1 MGRDYIRIGGAREH
15 NLQNISVTIPREKLV
30 VFTGLS
36 GSGKSSLVFDTI
48 FAEGQRKYVESLS
61 TYARQFLNQLQKPD
75 VDFIEGLSPAI
86 AIEQRISATNPRST
100 IATTTELFD
109 FLRLLYAHIGQ
120 AHCPDSGCEISQKTT
135 TDLVEEI
142 LSLPTGSR
150 VMLLAP
156 VVNQQKGEF
165 RDVLNRLGREGF
177 VRARID
183 GELMELSGNV
193 RIRLNPEESHQ
204 IEVVVDRLVI
214 DEKIRV
220 RLSDS
225 VETALKWGQ
234 GVLIVLR
241 QESNVS
247 AKTEWTESYHSNKL
261 YSPATGKV
269 FDRLTPRHFSF
280 NSPLGACEHCL
291 GLGQIPAFDADL
303 IVPDSKKS
311 LNAGAVAP
319 WNKGGKKLKSH
330 YLSVL
335 QDLATQFK
343 VDMEAPFDRLPKSF
357 RQTLLYGTSE
367 TTGDHPPGI
376 EFEGVIPQLQKV
388 FDDVDAETTAQKLK
402 AYMRPEKCTVC
413 DGKRLRPE
421 ILAVRL
427 GKRDKDSSPPS
438 QERKTPKELP
448 GHSIMD
454 VCAMSI
460 SEAHQFFTHIS
471 LTETERQI
479 ASEPITEITNRLS
492 FLERVGLGYLNLNR
506 ESGTLSGGEAQR
518 IRLATQIGAGLVG
531 VLYILDEPSI
541 GLHQRDNEQLLQT
554 LIHLRDMGNSV
565 LVVEHDEDTIRRADL
580 VADVGPGA
588 GRNGGTI
595 VAMGTPQEL
604 EADSNSLTGK
614 YLSGEFMIQPPSK
627 RTRPSPDDL
636 WLEVLGAEANNLKS
650 IDVRFPLHYLTCVTG
665 VSGSGKSTLV
675 NDILKK
681 ALSHKWYQSKD
692 RPGKHRDIRGEENL
706 GKIVTIDQTPLGRT
720 PRSNP
725 ATFTGIFQHIRDL
738 FAKLPASRVRGF
750 APSRFSFNVK
760 GGRCEKCQGDGVIR
774 IDMQFLPPV
783 YVTCESCGGRR
794 YNRETLEISYKG
806 RNISDVLA
814 LTVDEAIAF
823 FRTIPKIRDICQTLA
838 EVGLGYIQL
847 GQQATTLS
855 GGEAQRVKIAAELSK
870 TSSGRTL
877 YIMDEPT
884 TGLHFHDVATLLNV
898 LFQLRD
904 AGNTLIV
911 IEHNLDVIKCADWVI
926 DLGPEGG
933 NQGGHIVSAGTPK
946 ELTKVSES
954 HTGQFLKQIIERDT
968 ATLKRERE
976 KSDQE
981 A

>member
-15 NLQNISVTIPREKLV
+15 NLKNISVSIPREKLV

-61 TYARQFLNQLQKPD
+61 TYARQFLKQLQKPD

-86 AIEQRISATNPRST
+86 AIEQRLAATNPRST

-109 FLRLLYAHIGQ
+109 FLRLLFAHIGQ
-120 AHCPDSGCEISQKTT
+120 PHCPESGSPISQRTT
-135 TDLVEEI
+135 SDIVDEI
-142 LSLPTGSR
+142 LGLASGSR

-156 VVNQQKGEF
+156 VVANQKGEF

-183 GELMELSGNV
+183 GELLELTGNT
-193 RIRLNPEESHQ
+193 RIRLDPEQEHR

-225 VETALKWGQ
+225 TETALKWGQ
-234 GVLIVLR
+234 GVLIVLQQPSDAPVR
-241 QESNVS
+241 TDW
-247 AKTEWTESYHSNKL
+247 KESYHSNKL
-261 YSPATGKV
+261 YSPSTGKV
-269 FDRLTPRHFSF
+269 YDRLTPRHFSF
-280 NSPLGACEHCL
+280 NSPLGACNHCL
-291 GLGQIPAFDADL
+291 GLGQIPAFDPDL
-303 IVPDSKKS
+303 IVPDHKKT
-311 LNAGAVAP
+311 LNGGAIAP
-319 WNKGGKKLKSH
+319 WNKGSKKIKEH
-330 YLSVL
+330 YVEL
-335 QDLATQFK
+335 QKELATHFQ
-343 VDMEAPFDRLPKSF
+343 VDLDTPFDRLPETC
-357 RQTLLYGTSE
+357 RHTLLYGSMSQNAKE
-367 TTGDHPPGI
+367 GSQDFV
-376 EFEGVIPQLQKV
+376 FEGVIPQLQKIY
-388 FDDVDAETTAQKLK
+388 DDVDAETTAQKLK
-402 AYMRPEKCTVC
+402 AYMRPELCSQC
-413 DGKRLRPE
+413 HGKRLRPE
-421 ILAVRL
+421 ILGVRL
-427 GKRDKDSSPPS
+427 GTKPKGSNQSEDDLPS
-438 QERKTPKELP
+438 LP
-448 GHSIMD
+448 GYSIMD
-454 VCAMSI
+454 ICSMSI
-460 SEAHQFFTHIS
+460 TEARQFFSQIS
-471 LTETERQI
+471 LSDTQRRI
-479 ASEPITEITNRLS
+479 ASEPITEITNRLN
-492 FLERVGLGYLNLNR
+492 FLDRVGLGYLNLNR

-541 GLHQRDNEQLLQT
+541 GLHQRDNEQLLKT

-565 LVVEHDEDTIRRADL
+565 LVVEHDEETIRRADI

-595 VAMGTPQEL
+595 VSMGTPSEL
-604 EADSNSLTGK
+604 EADPNSLTGK
-614 YLSGEFMIQPPSK
+614 YLSGEFTIQ
-627 RTRPSPDDL
+627 RPSNRPHPTIEDL
-636 WLEVLGAEANNLKS
+636 WLEVLGAEENNLKS
-650 IDVRFPLHYLTCVTG
+650 IDARFPLQTLTCVTG

-675 NDILKK
+675 NDILKR
-681 ALSHKWYQSKD
+681 ALSHKWYQSKE
-692 RPGKHRDIRGEENL
+692 RAGRHREIRGEENL

-750 APSRFSFNVK
+750 GPSRFSFNVK

-783 YVTCESCGGRR
+783 YVTCESCEGKR

-806 RNISDVLA
+806 RNIADALS

-870 TSSGRTL
+870 KSIGRTL

-933 NQGGHIVSAGTPK
+933 NKGGKIVATGKPIEISQNK
-946 ELTKVSES
+946 ES
-954 HTGQFLKQIIERDT
+954 HTGRFLKQVIERDQ
-968 ATLKRERE
+968 AAQQRE
-976 KSDQE
+976 QE
-981 A
+981 RSANEE

>member
-15 NLQNISVTIPREKLV
+15 NLKDISVSIPREKLV

-61 TYARQFLNQLQKPD
+61 TYARQFLKQLQKPD

-86 AIEQRISATNPRST
+86 AIEQRLAATNPRST

-109 FLRLLYAHIGQ
+109 FLRLLFAHIGQ
-120 AHCPDSGCEISQKTT
+120 AHCPESGLPISQKTT
-135 TDLVEEI
+135 ADIVDEI
-142 LSLPTGSR
+142 LGLPAGSR

-156 VVNQQKGEF
+156 VVANQKGEF
-165 RDVLNRLGREGF
+165 RDVLNRLSREGF

-183 GELMELSGNV
+183 GELLELSGNT
-193 RIRLNPEESHQ
+193 RIRLDPEQEHR

-225 VETALKWGQ
+225 TETSLKWGQ
-234 GVLIVLR
+234 GVMIVLH
-241 QESNVS
+241 QPSGAS
-247 AKTEWTESYHSNKL
+247 ARTEWNDSYHSNKL
-261 YSPATGKV
+261 YSPSTGKV
-269 FDRLTPRHFSF
+269 YDRLTPRHFSF
-280 NSPLGACEHCL
+280 NSPLGACNHCL
-291 GLGQIPAFDADL
+291 GLGQIPAFDPDL
-303 IVPDSKKS
+303 IVPDHKKT
-311 LNAGAVAP
+311 LNGGAITP
-319 WNKGGKKLKSH
+319 WNKGSKKIKAH
-330 YLSVL
+330 YLEL
-335 QDLATQFK
+335 QKELTTHFK
-343 VDMEAPFDRLPKSF
+343 VDLDTPFDRLPKAC
-357 RQTLLYGTSE
+357 RQTLLYGSNTQNGKGE
-367 TTGDHPPGI
+367 NQNFV
-376 EFEGVIPQLQKV
+376 FEGVIPQLQKI
-388 FDDVDAETTAQKLK
+388 FTDVDAETTAQKLK
-402 AYMRPEKCTVC
+402 AYMRPEECTQC
-413 DGKRLRPE
+413 HGKRLRPE
-421 ILAVRL
+421 ILGVRL
-427 GKRDKDSSPPS
+427 GTRPEGSKQSDNNLPP
-438 QERKTPKELP
+438 LP
-448 GHSIMD
+448 GYSIMD
-454 VCAMSI
+454 ICSMSI
-460 SEAHQFFTHIS
+460 TEANQFFSQVS
-471 LTETERQI
+471 LSETQRKI
-479 ASEPITEITNRLS
+479 ASEPITEITNRLN
-492 FLERVGLGYLNLNR
+492 FLDRVGLGYLNLNR

-565 LVVEHDEDTIRRADL
+565 LVVEHDEETIRRADI

-604 EADSNSLTGK
+604 EEDPKSLTGK
-614 YLSGEFMIQPPSK
+614 YLSGEFTIQ
-627 RTRPSPDDL
+627 RPSNRARPTNEDL
-636 WLEVLGAEANNLKS
+636 WLEVLGAEENNLKS
-650 IDVRFPLHYLTCVTG
+650 IDVRFPLQMLTCVTG

-675 NDILKK
+675 NDILKR
-681 ALSHKWYQSKD
+681 ALSHKWYQSKE
-692 RPGKHRDIRGEENL
+692 RAGKHRDIRGEENL

-738 FAKLPASRVRGF
+738 YAKLPASRVRGF
-750 APSRFSFNVK
+750 GPSRFSFNVK

-783 YVTCESCGGRR
+783 YVTCESCEGKR

-806 RNISDVLA
+806 RNIADALS

-870 TSSGRTL
+870 KSGGRTL

-933 NQGGHIVSAGTPK
+933 NKGGNIVAIGRPL
-946 ELTKVSES
+946 EIAKVKES
-954 HTGQFLKQIIERDT
+954 HTGYFLKQVMERDQ
-968 ATLKRERE
+968 AAQKREKERSASE
-976 KSDQE
+976 
-981 A
+981 

>member
-1 MGRDYIRIGGAREH
+1 MGREYIRIGGAREH
-15 NLQNISVTIPREKLV
+15 NLQNISVSIPRDKLV

-75 VDFIEGLSPAI
+75 VDFIEGLSPSI
-86 AIEQRISATNPRST
+86 AIEQRIAAANPRST

-109 FLRLLYAHIGQ
+109 FIRLVFAHIGLP
-120 AHCPDSGCEISQKTT
+120 HCPDSGQRISQKTT
-135 TDLVEEI
+135 SDIVDEI
-142 LSLPTGSR
+142 LNLPARSR

-156 VVNQQKGEF
+156 VVANQKGEF

-183 GELMELSGNV
+183 GELTELSGNQRV
-193 RIRLNPEESHQ
+193 RLDPDIPHH
-204 IEVVVDRLVI
+204 IEVVVDRLVV

-225 VETALKWGQ
+225 TETALKWGQ
-234 GVLIVLR
+234 GVVVLLHQLEETSSR
-241 QESNVS
+241 ADWDES
-247 AKTEWTESYHSNKL
+247 HLSNRL
-261 YSPATGKV
+261 YSPVTGKV

-291 GLGQIPAFDADL
+291 GLGQVSEFDPEL
-303 IVPDSKKS
+303 IVPDRKKS
-311 LNAGAVAP
+311 LRAGAVAP
-319 WNKGGKKLKSH
+319 WNKGGKTLKAH
-330 YLSVL
+330 YQAMLES
-335 QDLATQFK
+335 LAQAW
-343 VDMEAPFDRLPKSF
+343 DIDPEAPYDRLPQAF
-357 RQTLLYGTSE
+357 RETLLYGSDAKKAAKSE
-367 TTGDHPPGI
+367 TPSFI
-376 EFEGVIPQLQKV
+376 GVIPQLTQI
-388 FDDVDAETTAQKLK
+388 FNDADAESTATKLK
-402 AYMRPEKCTVC
+402 AFMRPETCPVC
-413 DGKRLRPE
+413 QGQRLRPE

-427 GKRDKDSSPPS
+427 GEQNESDQATNPS
-438 QERKTPKELP
+438 FP
-448 GHSIMD
+448 GYSIMD
-454 VCAMSI
+454 VCSMSI
-460 SEAHQFFTHIS
+460 SDAHEFFKELS
-471 LTETERQI
+471 LRPAQEQI
-479 ASEPITEITNRLS
+479 VSEPITEICKRLS
-492 FLERVGLGYLNLNR
+492 FLQRVGLGYLNLNR

-541 GLHQRDNEQLLQT
+541 GLHQRDNEQLLET

-565 LVVEHDEDTIRRADL
+565 LVVEHDEDTIRHADM
-580 VADVGPGA
+580 VADIGPGA
-588 GRNGGTI
+588 GRNGGHI
-595 VAMGTPQEL
+595 VAMAPPNELTQDPQ
-604 EADSNSLTGK
+604 SLTGK
-614 YLSGEFMIQPPSK
+614 YLSGEFTIQRSGK
-627 RTRPSPDDL
+627 HRRPRADDL
-636 WLEVLGAEANNLKS
+636 WLEVLGAEENNLKN
-650 IDVRFPLHYLTCVTG
+650 IDARFPLQTLTCVTG

-675 NDILKK
+675 NDILKR
-681 ALSHKWYQSKD
+681 ALSSKWYQAKD
-692 RPGKHRDIRGEENL
+692 RPGKHRELRGEENL

-750 APSRFSFNVK
+750 GPSRFSFNVK

-783 YVTCESCGGRR
+783 YVTCESCEGKR

-806 RNISDVLA
+806 RNIADVLA

-823 FRTIPKIRDICQTLA
+823 FRTIPKIRDICQTVA

-870 TSSGRTL
+870 KSGGRTL
-877 YIMDEPT
+877 YLMDEPT

-904 AGNTLIV
+904 AGNTLVV

-933 NQGGHIVSAGTPK
+933 RHGGEIVAAGTPE
-946 ELTKVSES
+946 ELADIPNS
-954 HTGQFLKQIIERDT
+954 HTGRYLKQVLERDRENR
-968 ATLKRERE
+968 KRDLD
-976 KSDQE
+976 KQD
-981 A
+981 

>member
-15 NLQNISVTIPREKLV
+15 NLKDISVSIPREKLV

-61 TYARQFLNQLQKPD
+61 TYARQFLKQLQKPD

-86 AIEQRISATNPRST
+86 AIEQRLAATNPRST

-109 FLRLLYAHIGQ
+109 FLRLLFAHIGQ
-120 AHCPDSGCEISQKTT
+120 PHCPESGSPISQKTT
-135 TDLVEEI
+135 SDIVDEI
-142 LSLPTGSR
+142 LGLPPGSR

-156 VVNQQKGEF
+156 VIVNQKGEF

-183 GELMELSGNV
+183 GELLELTGNT
-193 RIRLNPEESHQ
+193 RIRLDPEQEHR

-225 VETALKWGQ
+225 TETALKWGH
-234 GVLIVLR
+234 GLLIVLHQPSDASVR
-241 QESNVS
+241 
-247 AKTEWTESYHSNKL
+247 TEWDESYHSNKL
-261 YSPATGKV
+261 YSPSTGKV
-269 FDRLTPRHFSF
+269 YDRLTPRHFSF
-280 NSPLGACEHCL
+280 NSPLGACDHCL
-291 GLGQIPAFDADL
+291 GLGQIPAFDPDL
-303 IVPDSKKS
+303 IVPDHKKT
-311 LNAGAVAP
+311 LNGGAIAP
-319 WNKGGKKLKSH
+319 WNKGSKKIKEH
-330 YLSVL
+330 YLEL
-335 QDLATQFK
+335 QKELATHFK
-343 VDMEAPFDRLPKSF
+343 VDLDTAFNRLPKAC
-357 RQTLLYGTSE
+357 RHTLLYGSMPQQAKE
-367 TTGDHPPGI
+367 GSQNFV
-376 EFEGVIPQLQKV
+376 FEGVIPQLQKI
-388 FDDVDAETTAQKLK
+388 FNDVDAETTAQKLK
-402 AYMRPEKCTVC
+402 AFMRPELCTQC
-413 DGKRLRPE
+413 HGKRLRPE
-421 ILAVRL
+421 ILGVRL
-427 GKRDKDSSPPS
+427 GTRPEGSKQSENDIPS
-438 QERKTPKELP
+438 FP
-448 GHSIMD
+448 GYSIMD
-454 VCAMSI
+454 VCSMSI
-460 SEAHQFFTHIS
+460 TEAKQFFSQIS
-471 LTETERQI
+471 LSETQRKI
-479 ASEPITEITNRLS
+479 ASEPITEITNRLN
-492 FLERVGLGYLNLNR
+492 FLDRVGLGYLNLNR

-565 LVVEHDEDTIRRADL
+565 LVVEHDEETIRRADI

-595 VAMGTPQEL
+595 VAMGTPSEL
-604 EADSNSLTGK
+604 EADPKSLTGK
-614 YLSGEFMIQPPSK
+614 YLSGEFTIQ
-627 RTRPSPDDL
+627 RPTNRARPTNEDL
-636 WLEVLGAEANNLKS
+636 WLEVLGAEENNLKS
-650 IDVRFPLHYLTCVTG
+650 IDARFPLQALTCVTG

-675 NDILKK
+675 NDILKR
-681 ALSHKWYQSKD
+681 ALSHKWYQSKE

-738 FAKLPASRVRGF
+738 YAKLPASRVRGF
-750 APSRFSFNVK
+750 GPSRFSFNVK

-783 YVTCESCGGRR
+783 YVTCESCEGKR

-806 RNISDVLA
+806 RNIADALS

-870 TSSGRTL
+870 KSGGRTL
-877 YIMDEPT
+877 YLLDEPT

-933 NQGGHIVSAGTPK
+933 TKGGNIVATGSPLEIAQVK
-946 ELTKVSES
+946 ES
-954 HTGQFLKQIIERDT
+954 HTGCYLKQVMKRDQAAQQRDKERSAIE
-968 ATLKRERE
+968 E
-976 KSDQE
+976 
-981 A
+981 